1 MAIAVTGATG
11 FVGGHLVDRLIQRHE
26 VKALVR
32 KTSNTQRLEEQG
44 VELVYG
50 DMLNVDSLER
60 LVNDVSVVYHVAA
73 QVYKGSFS
81 DFWNANFRGTV
92 NLLKACLGKSLDRIV
107 HTSTIGVTG
116 SIKNP
121 PGDESH
127 PYNPSS
133 PYDYSKCEAEKMVLK
148 HHREYGLPV
157 TIVRPAAVYG
167 PRNKLF
173 FRLFEWLEKGLFP
186 LIGRMNN
193 LTHTSYVE
201 NLADGTILAGERKQ
215 AIGEVYIIADEKP
228 VTWRQYFHEFARV
241 IGVSPPKISVPVT
254 LVKLSALVSE
264 LQSSMFGGEPFLTRY
279 WVDELTKTYAY
290 DITKAK
296 RELGYIPK
304 VSLREGIKRTFE
316 YYTSTHTHK

>member
-11 FVGGHLVDRLIQRHE
+11 FIGGHLVDRLIQRHE

-32 KTSNTQRLEEQG
+32 KTSNTQRLEQQG
-44 VELVYG
+44 VKLVYG
-50 DMLNVDSLER
+50 DMLRVDSFDR

-81 DFWNANFRGTV
+81 DFWNANFHGTA

-107 HTSTIGVTG
+107 HISSIGVTG

-133 PYDYSKCEAEKMVLK
+133 PYDYSKCEAEKIMLK
-148 HHREYGLPV
+148 HHREHGLPV
-157 TIVRPAAVYG
+157 TVVRPAAVYG
-167 PRNKLF
+167 PRNKYF
-173 FRLFEWLEKGLFP
+173 FRVFEWLEKGFFP

-193 LTHTSYVE
+193 FTHTSYVE
-201 NLADGTILAGERKQ
+201 NLIDGTILAGEKKQ

-228 VTWRQYFHEFARV
+228 VTWRQFFQEIANAM
-241 IGVSPPKISVPVT
+241 GAPPPKISIPVT
-254 LVKLSALVSE
+254 LVKLSALLFE
-264 LQSSMFGGEPFLTRY
+264 LQSSIFKSEPFLTQY
-279 WVDELTKTYAY
+279 WVDELTKNYAY

-304 VSLREGIKRTFE
+304 VGLREGMQRTIE
-316 YYTSTHTHK
+316 HYASTHTT